1 MEPEASLYPDE
12 VKNPEALDGTWV
24 GIGIEAFKEL
34 YPRGSDGMDLD
45 KSGVL
50 IGDLLSIVFL
60 VGIILVC
67 GNIVEWAI

>member
-1 MEPEASLYPDE
+1 MKPEATLYPGG
-12 VKNPEALDGTWV
+12 VKTPESLDGTWV

-45 KSGVL
+45 ESGVL
-50 IGDLLSIVFL
+50 IGDFLSTVFL